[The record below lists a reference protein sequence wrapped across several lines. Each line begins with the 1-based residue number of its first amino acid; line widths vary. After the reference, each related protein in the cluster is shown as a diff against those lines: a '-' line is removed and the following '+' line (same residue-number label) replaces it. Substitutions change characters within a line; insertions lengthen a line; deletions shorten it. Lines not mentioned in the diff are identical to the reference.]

1 MNDKTISPYEANYE
15 YKYRSYF
22 MGKEISVSLKSRLA
36 DLINNDWMYSM
47 HWSKDHN
54 AWVDQAKRDAKSG
67 LQNAMVRVQEMEE
80 ALSLLNRVEYI
91 SNEEDYE

>member
-15 YKYRSYF
+15 NKYKSYF
-22 MGKEISVSLKSRLA
+22 MGRECLVPLKSRLA
-36 DLINNDWMYSM
+36 DLINSDWIYSM

-54 AWVDQAKRDAKSG
+54 TWVDQAKRDAKSE
-67 LQNAMVRVQEMEE
+67 LQNALVRVQDIEE

-91 SNEEDYE
+91 GKEDDYE